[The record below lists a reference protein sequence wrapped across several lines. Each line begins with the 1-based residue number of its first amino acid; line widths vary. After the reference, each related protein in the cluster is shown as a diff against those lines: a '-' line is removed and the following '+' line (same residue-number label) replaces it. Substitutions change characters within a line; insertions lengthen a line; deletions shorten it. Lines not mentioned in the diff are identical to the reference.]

1 MAFVPRLT
9 TPTDTSTYYGSYNS
23 YNRFSSYGNEGNCT
37 WYAYGRTGEIAGR
50 NIYNDFYIT
59 QAPGNGKDWIY
70 NSWPSYT
77 HTSGSIDLQLGD
89 ILVWGGGRHGHVEV
103 VEAISGNNI
112 TTSYSISGDNWSK
125 SRYFAVRTITKPSWG
140 SELGWVEYND
150 GSSSYLRNTFIG
162 YIHNKYAGDSPTPT
176 PSEDLELTINPGS
189 YSAVMTGS
197 QDYVDFQFNV
207 ILTGIPAGESAS
219 GNNSFPGLSRVQ
231 NTGWSYTDY
240 TVDGVT
246 YRRAVKTQTLRYYRE
261 QDTAYTTTKYMYYS
275 FSYSTG
281 SINSTTP
288 MYINVLEKDIDEGL
302 LAVLCNY
309 ILRKKKRVKFKLK
322 YM

>member
-1 MAFVPRLT
+1 MAFTPRYT

-59 QAPGNGKDWIY
+59 QPPGNGKDWIY

-77 HTSGSIDLQLGD
+77 HTSGTIDLHLGD

-112 TTSYSISGDNWSK
+112 TTSYSISGDNWAS
-125 SRYFAVRTITKPSWG
+125 SRYFAIRIITKPSWG

-162 YIHNKYAGDSPTPT
+162 YIHNKYVEPGPGPGPT
-176 PSEDLELTINPGS
+176 PSEDLEISITPSS
-189 YSAVMTGS
+189 YNVTMQASE
-197 QDYVDFQFNV
+197 DHVDFTFN
-207 ILTGIPAGESAS
+207 ITITGIPADQTVS
-219 GNNSFPGLSRVQ
+219 GGNTYPGLSRVQ

-240 TVDGVT
+240 TVSGVT
-246 YRRAVKTQTLRYYRE
+246 YRRATKTQTLRYYRE
-261 QDTAYTTTKYMYYS
+261 HSYAYTITKHMYYNMS
-275 FSYSTG
+275 FSTGTISTD
-281 SINSTTP
+281 TP
-288 MYINVLEKDIDEGL
+288 MYINVQAKPSNNNALYYWI
-302 LAVLCNY
+302 
-309 ILRKKKRVKFKLK
+309 KKRKRGRINGWIC
-322 YM
+322 